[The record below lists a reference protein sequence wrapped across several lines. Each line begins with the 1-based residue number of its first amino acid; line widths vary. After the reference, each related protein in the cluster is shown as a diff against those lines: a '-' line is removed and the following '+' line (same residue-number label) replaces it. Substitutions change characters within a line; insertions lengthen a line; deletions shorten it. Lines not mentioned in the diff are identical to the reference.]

1 MSRNLTIAITQMA
14 CTPDFEENR
23 DRAEKL
29 IRDAASKGAQ
39 VILLQELFEGPYF
52 CKDQNPD
59 YFKWAQPAENH
70 PLLERFSALAKELEV
85 VLPVSFFE
93 SVENVFFNS
102 LALLDSDGGLSLI
115 HI

>member
-1 MSRNLTIAITQMA
+1 MSRNLTIAVTQMA

-70 PLLERFSALAKELEV
+70 PLLERFSNIAKEVGAYLLSDIAHISGLV
-85 VLPVSFFE
+85 AA
-93 SVENVFFNS
+93 NVHP
-102 LALLDSDGGLSLI
+102 LRYLI
-115 HI
+115 LIS